1 VEGYEREAWVVLKAP
16 YTFTLIG
23 RRNRFR
29 QQFRIIEG
37 NDRRGILDQETY
49 NSNRRG
55 YCIKYKNGGMVSSL
69 YQIQASVVVVMAVGD
84 EKSALRIICK

>member
-1 VEGYEREAWVVLKAP
+1 MGGDFWIR
-16 YTFTLIG
+16 
-23 RRNRFR
+23 
-29 QQFRIIEG
+29 
-37 NDRRGILDQETY
+37 TY

-55 YCIKYKNGGMVSSL
+55 HCLKYKNGGMVSSL